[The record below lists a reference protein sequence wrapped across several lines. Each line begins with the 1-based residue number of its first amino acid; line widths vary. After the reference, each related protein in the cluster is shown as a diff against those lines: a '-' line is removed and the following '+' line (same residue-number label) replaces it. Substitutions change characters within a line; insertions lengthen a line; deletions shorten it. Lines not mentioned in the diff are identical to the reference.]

1 MLRLLKKSV
10 RRAVLNDHLKDFIK
24 NHRICI
30 VDTNK
35 RAHKIT
41 RMNTRFFESTSDYNI
56 VMTENIP
63 FETERLLTVEIS
75 ESELEAISEFE
86 AQVFNNL
93 KETGHYRMFEVL
105 MEQKER
111 EKYLRERYPA
121 VKKAYENY
129 SLMLALANSGGDLNA

>member
-1 MLRLLKKSV
+1 
-10 RRAVLNDHLKDFIK
+10 
-24 NHRICI
+24 
-30 VDTNK
+30 
-35 RAHKIT
+35 
-41 RMNTRFFESTSDYNI
+41 MNTRFFESTSDYNI

-63 FETERLLTVEIS
+63 FETERLFTVEIS

>member
-1 MLRLLKKSV
+1 M
-10 RRAVLNDHLKDFIK
+10 NDHLKDFIK

-63 FETERLLTVEIS
+63 FETERLFTVEIS